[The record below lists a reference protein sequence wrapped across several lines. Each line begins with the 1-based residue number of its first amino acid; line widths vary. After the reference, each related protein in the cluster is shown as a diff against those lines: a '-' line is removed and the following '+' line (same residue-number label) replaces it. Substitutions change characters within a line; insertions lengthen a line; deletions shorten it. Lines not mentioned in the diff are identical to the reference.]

1 MADEYN
7 NGWGG
12 YGYNNN
18 DNGWGGYGY
27 NNNDNGYSNDNSL
40 DPDAGASTDGMT
52 VEAPTIDG
60 DGNATT
66 DTPAEETTGD
76 GIGSTAGTTEG
87 EGDGDA
93 PAETTDEATGDGEAV
108 QPELDADFSGTEVK
122 DESKASDADSEAKPK
137 AKKPSG
143 PTLTEIRKII
153 AAYKTIS
160 DERLRGFLSNYL
172 GKDEDAQIVAAYM
185 GDTGLKKA
193 VADAKSLKAESDP
206 ATLGIKVMSMAM
218 KERNRVR
225 AVWKVLAAVDP
236 EAAGNVGDGK
246 GNDIDVSLDVSK
258 LLPVIDLSVLDQ
270 LD

>member
-7 NGWGG
+7 
-12 YGYNNN
+12 
-18 DNGWGGYGY
+18 NGWGGYGY

-87 EGDGDA
+87 EGEGDGDA

-108 QPELDADFSGTEVK
+108 QPELDADFSGTEVR

>member
-12 YGYNNN
+12 YGDSSY
-18 DNGWGGYGY
+18 
-27 NNNDNGYSNDNSL
+27 NNDNGYGYNGYNNGNFL
-40 DPDAGASTDGMT
+40 DPDAGASTDGMQ
-52 VEAPTIDG
+52 VEAPAIDG
-60 DGNATT
+60 DENATT
-66 DTPAEETTGD
+66 DAPAEETTGD
-76 GIGSTAGTTEG
+76 GIGSTVETTEG
-87 EGDGDA
+87 NGNDNADA
-93 PAETTDEATGDGEAV
+93 PVGTTDEATGDGGAV
-108 QPELDADFSGTEVK
+108 QPELDADFSGTEA
-122 DESKASDADSEAKPK
+122 KASDADSEAKPK

-143 PTLTEIRKII
+143 PTLAEIRKII
-153 AAYKTIS
+153 AAYKTVS

-206 ATLGIKVMSMAM
+206 AALGIKVMSMAM

>member
-7 NGWGG
+7 NSWGG
-12 YGYNNN
+12 YGDNGYNN
-18 DNGWGGYGY
+18 DN
-27 NNNDNGYSNDNSL
+27 DNFL
-40 DPDAGASTDGMT
+40 DPDAGASTDDMP
-52 VEAPTIDG
+52 VEDSAIDG
-60 DGNATT
+60 DGNAAT
-66 DTPAEETTGD
+66 DAPVEETAGD
-76 GIGSTAGTTEG
+76 GTESTMETTED
-87 EGDGDA
+87 DGDA
-93 PAETTDEATGDGEAV
+93 DAPVETTDEATGDGKAI

-143 PTLTEIRKII
+143 PTLAEIRKII

-160 DERLRGFLSNYL
+160 DERLRGFMSNYL

-185 GDTGLKKA
+185 GDAGLKKA

-206 ATLGIKVMSMAM
+206 AALGIKVMSMAM

-270 LD
+270 ID

>member
-12 YGYNNN
+12 YGDSSY
-18 DNGWGGYGY
+18 
-27 NNNDNGYSNDNSL
+27 NNDNGYGYNGYNNGNFL
-40 DPDAGASTDGMT
+40 DPDAGASTDGMQ
-52 VEAPTIDG
+52 VEAPAIDG
-60 DGNATT
+60 DENATT
-66 DTPAEETTGD
+66 DAPAEETAGD
-76 GIGSTAGTTEG
+76 GNT
-87 EGDGDA
+87 DA
-93 PAETTDEATGDGEAV
+93 PAEETEGNGDADAPVETTDEATGDGGAV

-122 DESKASDADSEAKPK
+122 DGSKTSDADSEAKPK

-143 PTLTEIRKII
+143 PTLAEIRKII
-153 AAYKTIS
+153 AAYKTVS

-206 ATLGIKVMSMAM
+206 AALGIKVMSMAM

>member
-12 YGYNNN
+12 YGDNGYNNS

-27 NNNDNGYSNDNSL
+27 NNDDNSL
-40 DPDAGASTDGMT
+40 DPNAGASTDGMT

-60 DGNATT
+60 DENATT
-66 DTPAEETTGD
+66 DAPAEETTGD
-76 GIGSTAGTTEG
+76 GIGST
-87 EGDGDA
+87 
-93 PAETTDEATGDGEAV
+93 AETTDEATGDGEAV

>member
-12 YGYNNN
+12 YGDNGYNNS

-27 NNNDNGYSNDNSL
+27 NNDDNSL
-40 DPDAGASTDGMT
+40 DPNAGASTDGMT

-60 DGNATT
+60 DENATT
-66 DTPAEETTGD
+66 DAPAEETAGD
-76 GIGSTAGTTEG
+76 GIGSTAETTEG
-87 EGDGDA
+87 NGDTDA

-108 QPELDADFSGTEVK
+108 QPELDADFSGTEVR

>member
-12 YGYNNN
+12 YGDNNNN
-18 DNGWGGYGY
+18 DN
-27 NNNDNGYSNDNSL
+27 DNSL
-40 DPDAGASTDGMT
+40 GPDAGASTDGMT

-66 DTPAEETTGD
+66 DAPAEETTGD

-87 EGDGDA
+87 EGEGDADA

>member
-1 MADEYN
+1 MADEYD
-7 NGWGG
+7 GWGG
-12 YGYNNN
+12 YGDNGYDNDNDYNNN
-18 DNGWGGYGY
+18 GGFI
-27 NNNDNGYSNDNSL
+27 
-40 DPDAGASTDGMT
+40 DPDAGASTGGMP
-52 VEAPTIDG
+52 VEAPAIGG

-66 DTPAEETTGD
+66 DAPAEGTAGDGIGSMMETTEGEGGDNADAPVETTTEETTGD
-76 GIGSTAGTTEG
+76 G
-87 EGDGDA
+87 
-93 PAETTDEATGDGEAV
+93 EAA
-108 QPELDADFSGTEVK
+108 QPEPGTESPDAEAK
-122 DESKASDADSEAKPK
+122 DEPKASDADSDAKPK

-143 PTLTEIRKII
+143 PNLTEIRKVI
-153 AAYKTIS
+153 AAYKTVS

-206 ATLGIKVMSMAM
+206 AALGIKVMSMAM

-258 LLPVIDLSVLDQ
+258 LLPVIDLSVLDRI
-270 LD
+270 D

>member
-7 NGWGG
+7 GWND
-12 YGYNNN
+12 YYNDNN
-18 DNGWGGYGY
+18 DNDGFI
-27 NNNDNGYSNDNSL
+27 
-40 DPDAGASTDGMT
+40 DPDAGASTDDMP
-52 VEAPTIDG
+52 VEDPAIDG
-60 DGNATT
+60 DATT
-66 DTPAEETTGD
+66 DAPAEETID
-76 GIGSTAGTTEG
+76 NGSTAETTEG
-87 EGDGDA
+87 ESDGEDDA
-93 PAETTDEATGDGEAV
+93 SVETTDETTGAGEAV

-122 DESKASDADSEAKPK
+122 DGSKTSDADSEAKPK

-143 PTLTEIRKII
+143 PTLAEIRKII
-153 AAYKTIS
+153 AAYKTVS

-206 ATLGIKVMSMAM
+206 AALGIKVMSMAM

-270 LD
+270 ID

>member
-7 NGWGG
+7 GWNG
-12 YGYNNN
+12 YYNDDNN
-18 DNGWGGYGY
+18 DN
-27 NNNDNGYSNDNSL
+27 DSFI
-40 DPDAGASTDGMT
+40 DPDAGASTDDMP
-52 VEAPTIDG
+52 VEDPAIDG
-60 DGNATT
+60 DGDATT
-66 DTPAEETTGD
+66 DAPAEETID
-76 GIGSTAGTTEG
+76 NGSTAETTEG
-87 EGDGDA
+87 DGEDDA
-93 PAETTDEATGDGEAV
+93 SVETTDETTGDGEAV

-122 DESKASDADSEAKPK
+122 DESKTSDADSEAKPK

-143 PTLTEIRKII
+143 PTLAEIRKII

-206 ATLGIKVMSMAM
+206 AALGIKVMSMAM

-270 LD
+270 ID

>member
-12 YGYNNN
+12 YGDNN

-27 NNNDNGYSNDNSL
+27 NNNDNGYSNDDSL

-66 DTPAEETTGD
+66 
-76 GIGSTAGTTEG
+76 
-87 EGDGDA
+87 DA

-143 PTLTEIRKII
+143 PTLAEIRKII

>member
-12 YGYNNN
+12 YGDSSY
-18 DNGWGGYGY
+18 D
-27 NNNDNGYSNDNSL
+27 NDNGYNGYNNGNFL
-40 DPDAGASTDGMT
+40 DPDAGASTDGMQ
-52 VEAPTIDG
+52 VEAPAIDG
-60 DGNATT
+60 DENATT
-66 DTPAEETTGD
+66 DAPAEETAGD
-76 GIGSTAGTTEG
+76 GNT
-87 EGDGDA
+87 DA
-93 PAETTDEATGDGEAV
+93 PVETTDEATGDGGAV
-108 QPELDADFSGTEVK
+108 QPELDADFSGTEA
-122 DESKASDADSEAKPK
+122 KASDADSEAKPK

-143 PTLTEIRKII
+143 PTLAEIRKII
-153 AAYKTIS
+153 AAYKTVS
-160 DERLRGFLSNYL
+160 DERLRRFLSNYL

-206 ATLGIKVMSMAM
+206 AALGIKVMSMAM

>member
-12 YGYNNN
+12 YGDSSY
-18 DNGWGGYGY
+18 
-27 NNNDNGYSNDNSL
+27 NNDNGYGYNGYNNGNFL
-40 DPDAGASTDGMT
+40 DPDAGASTDGMQ
-52 VEAPTIDG
+52 VEAPAIDG
-60 DGNATT
+60 DENATT
-66 DTPAEETTGD
+66 DAPAEETAGD
-76 GIGSTAGTTEG
+76 GIGSTVETTEG
-87 EGDGDA
+87 NGNDNADA
-93 PAETTDEATGDGEAV
+93 RVETTDEATGDGGAV
-108 QPELDADFSGTEVK
+108 QPELDADFSGTEA
-122 DESKASDADSEAKPK
+122 KASDADSEAKPK

-143 PTLTEIRKII
+143 PTLAEIRKII
-153 AAYKTIS
+153 AAYKTVS

-206 ATLGIKVMSMAM
+206 AALGIKVMSMAM

>member
-7 NGWGG
+7 GWND
-12 YGYNNN
+12 YYNDNN
-18 DNGWGGYGY
+18 DNDGFI
-27 NNNDNGYSNDNSL
+27 
-40 DPDAGASTDGMT
+40 DPDAGASTDDMP
-52 VEAPTIDG
+52 VEDSAIDG
-60 DGNATT
+60 DATT
-66 DTPAEETTGD
+66 D
-76 GIGSTAGTTEG
+76 
-87 EGDGDA
+87 A
-93 PAETTDEATGDGEAV
+93 PVETTDETTGAGEAV

-122 DESKASDADSEAKPK
+122 TPGADSEAKPK

-143 PTLTEIRKII
+143 PTLAEIRKII

-206 ATLGIKVMSMAM
+206 AALGIKVMSMAM

-270 LD
+270 ID

>member
-12 YGYNNN
+12 YGDNGYNNS

-27 NNNDNGYSNDNSL
+27 GYNNDDNSL
-40 DPDAGASTDGMT
+40 DPNAGASTDGMT

-60 DGNATT
+60 DENATT
-66 DTPAEETTGD
+66 DAPAEETTGD
-76 GIGSTAGTTEG
+76 GIGSTAETTEG
-87 EGDGDA
+87 EGDADA

>member
-1 MADEYN
+1 MADEY

-12 YGYNNN
+12 YG
-18 DNGWGGYGY
+18 DNGY
-27 NNNDNGYSNDNSL
+27 NNDNGYSGYNNYNNDNFL
-40 DPDAGASTDGMT
+40 NPDAGASTDDMP

-60 DGNATT
+60 NENATT
-66 DTPAEETTGD
+66 DTPTEEAAGN
-76 GIGSTAGTTEG
+76 GIGST
-87 EGDGDA
+87 
-93 PAETTDEATGDGEAV
+93 AETTDEATGDGEAV
-108 QPELDADFSGTEVK
+108 QPELDADFSGTEVR
-122 DESKASDADSEAKPK
+122 DGSKASDADSEAKPK

-143 PTLTEIRKII
+143 PTLAEIRKII

>member
-12 YGYNNN
+12 YG
-18 DNGWGGYGY
+18 DSSY
-27 NNNDNGYSNDNSL
+27 NNNDNGYGYNGYNNGNFL
-40 DPDAGASTDGMT
+40 DPDAGASTDGMQ
-52 VEAPTIDG
+52 VEAPAIDG
-60 DGNATT
+60 DENATT
-66 DTPAEETTGD
+66 DAPAEETAGD
-76 GIGSTAGTTEG
+76 GNTDA
-87 EGDGDA
+87 DA
-93 PAETTDEATGDGEAV
+93 PVETTDEATGDGGAV
-108 QPELDADFSGTEVK
+108 QPELDADFSGTEA
-122 DESKASDADSEAKPK
+122 KASDADSEAKPK

-143 PTLTEIRKII
+143 PTLAEIRKII
-153 AAYKTIS
+153 AAYKTVS

-206 ATLGIKVMSMAM
+206 AALGIKVMSMAT

>member
-12 YGYNNN
+12 YGDNGYNNN

-27 NNNDNGYSNDNSL
+27 NNDDNSL

-52 VEAPTIDG
+52 VETPAIDG
-60 DGNATT
+60 DENATT
-66 DTPAEETTGD
+66 DVPAEETAGD
-76 GIGSTAGTTEG
+76 GNT
-87 EGDGDA
+87 DA
-93 PAETTDEATGDGEAV
+93 PAEEAEGNGDADAPVETTDEATGDGGAV
-108 QPELDADFSGTEVK
+108 QPELDADFSGTEA
-122 DESKASDADSEAKPK
+122 KASDADSEAKPK

-143 PTLTEIRKII
+143 PTLAEIRKII
-153 AAYKTIS
+153 AAYKTVS

-206 ATLGIKVMSMAM
+206 AALGIKVMSMAM

>member
-12 YGYNNN
+12 YGDNN

-52 VEAPTIDG
+52 VEALTIDG

>member
-7 NGWGG
+7 GWNG
-12 YGYNNN
+12 YYN
-18 DNGWGGYGY
+18 DND
-27 NNNDNGYSNDNSL
+27 NDGFI
-40 DPDAGASTDGMT
+40 DPDAGASTDDMP
-52 VEAPTIDG
+52 VEDPATDG
-60 DGNATT
+60 DATA
-66 DTPAEETTGD
+66 DAPAEETID
-76 GIGSTAGTTEG
+76 NGSTAETT

-93 PAETTDEATGDGEAV
+93 DAPVETTDETTGAGEAV

-122 DESKASDADSEAKPK
+122 DGSKTSDADSEAKPK

-143 PTLTEIRKII
+143 PTLAEIRKII

-206 ATLGIKVMSMAM
+206 AALGIKVMSMAM

-270 LD
+270 ID

>member
-12 YGYNNN
+12 YG
-18 DNGWGGYGY
+18 DSGY
-27 NNNDNGYSNDNSL
+27 NNDNGYGYNGYNNGNFL
-40 DPDAGASTDGMT
+40 DPDAGASTDGMQ
-52 VEAPTIDG
+52 VEAPAIDG
-60 DGNATT
+60 DENATT
-66 DTPAEETTGD
+66 DAPAEETAGD
-76 GIGSTAGTTEG
+76 GNT
-87 EGDGDA
+87 DA
-93 PAETTDEATGDGEAV
+93 PAEETEGNGDADAPVETTDEATGDGGAV
-108 QPELDADFSGTEVK
+108 QPELDADFSGTEA
-122 DESKASDADSEAKPK
+122 KASDADSEAKPK

-143 PTLTEIRKII
+143 PTLAEIRKII
-153 AAYKTIS
+153 AAYKTVS

-206 ATLGIKVMSMAM
+206 AALGIKVMSMAM

-270 LD
+270 ID